1 MLTSSTALSVKPVF
15 VGWLTLLMQLPY
27 QLFMTVWSGVFFG
40 QAISQAAGAA
50 FWPPAMVIGTAVFV
64 AMPVAIYTVK
74 KLNYAR
80 TEYRFYA
87 DRVEFEEGFFTINK
101 KVVNFR
107 DVKEVTLRK
116 GFFQQFCGLGTV
128 YLLTLA
134 TGVDA
139 PVSPFA
145 AFGFGSVSASGVTVR
160 DIANPDDAY
169 DAIKKLVD
177 ARSA

>member
-1 MLTSSTALSVKPVF
+1 MLTANTTLSVKPAF

-40 QAISQAAGAA
+40 QGISQATGAA
-50 FWPPAMVIGTAVFV
+50 FWPPAMLIGTTVFV
-64 AMPVAIYTVK
+64 AMPVVIYTVK

-87 DRVEFEEGFFTINK
+87 DRVEFEEGFFSINK

-116 GFFQQFCGLGTV
+116 GFLQQFCGLGTV

-145 AFGFGSVSASGVTVR
+145 RFGFGSVSASGVIVR
-160 DIANPDDAY
+160 DIPNPDDAY
-169 DAIKKLVD
+169 DAIKKLVN
-177 ARSA
+177 ARNA